1 MYNENKFEKGHPY
14 CPPVYGNET
23 CNTTEIK
30 EILEVLVPVTVAPE
44 VEVGNAAVTVVG
56 EPCVRPLPCSSLS
69 RNGICKFLA
78 TQNCVCKCLSLL
90 MPLQEQMTDYQQI
103 VLKIDAQDN
112 VDSNQNLY
120 IS

>member
-69 RNGICKFLA
+69 RNGICKFLVTQKLCVQVPITFNA
-78 TQNCVCKCLSLL
+78 TARANDGLS
-90 MPLQEQMTDYQQI
+90 TDCFKNRCPRQC
-103 VLKIDAQDN
+103 
-112 VDSNQNLY
+112 
-120 IS
+120 